1 MTFRVFL
8 SFLILM
14 LATMA
19 FAGGEEKEETPSA
32 ANPAAL
38 AVMPAVWHSG
48 PVTQMSMATKLQPTG
63 EDDAAIAVAISQQLN
78 DRVLIRGAVT
88 HALQKDQTVIAGTVI
103 IKW

>member
-1 MTFRVFL
+1 MSLRIFL

-19 FAGGEEKEETPSA
+19 FADGEEKEETPSA

-38 AVMPAVWHSG
+38 AVMPAVWHPR

-78 DRVLIRGAVT
+78 DRILVRGAIS
-88 HALQKDQTVIAGTVI
+88 HALQKDQTVVAATLIV
-103 IKW
+103 KW

>member
-1 MTFRVFL
+1 MTFRVFGAIAL
-8 SFLILM
+8 LM

-38 AVMPAVWHSG
+38 SVMPAVWHPG
-48 PVTQMSMATKLQPTG
+48 PVTQMSMASKINPDG
-63 EDDAAIAVAISQQLN
+63 SDDAALAVAISQQLN
-78 DRVLIRGAVT
+78 DRVLVRGAVT
-88 HALQKDQTVIAGTVI
+88 HALQKDQTVVAGTLI